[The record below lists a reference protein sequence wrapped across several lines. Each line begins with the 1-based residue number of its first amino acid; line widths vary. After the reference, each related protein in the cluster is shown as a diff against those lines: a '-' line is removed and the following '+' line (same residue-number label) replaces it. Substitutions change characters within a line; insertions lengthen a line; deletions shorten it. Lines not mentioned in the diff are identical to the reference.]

1 MGYKIF
7 YKQSVS
13 KDFKK
18 IDKQT
23 RSRVFNQLTRALS
36 KNPKQGKKLKGPFKG
51 LYSYRVGNYRV
62 VYTFILK
69 GVLVLRVSHRKEV
82 YKKT

>member
-7 YKQSVS
+7 YKQSVF

-18 IDKQT
+18 ISRQA
-23 RSRVFNQLTRALS
+23 RSRVFDQLTKTLS
-36 KNPKQGKKLKGPFKG
+36 ENPKQGKKLKGPFKG
-51 LYSYRVGNYRV
+51 LYSYRIGDYRV
-62 VYTFILK
+62 VYTFIPK

-82 YKKT
+82 YKRT